1 MRRAPAHAGSLRGSE
16 RLAFMLAL
24 AVMAAFVVGLAV
36 TASRHGVGGIGTPT
50 TAAGSRAVP
59 AGSTGSV
66 AARRSGKPA
75 RGHAGQPDGS
85 GSAGTFSVSAALS
98 GLLATALQP
107 VARTDKSEISV
118 GVVNE
123 STGAEAVYH
132 PGRLY
137 HSASIVKAD
146 ILAALL
152 YQHQVARTAISPA
165 DDGLATT
172 MIENSNDSAATR
184 LWRAIGRGSGLA
196 TANKA
201 LLLKHTVPGSAGDW
215 ELTRT
220 TVGDQLQLLADLTT
234 EASPLATASREYE
247 LRLMAN
253 VEPAQRWGVAAAA
266 TPGTG
271 EAVKNGWLPDPKLWA
286 INSMGVVQRRGQE
299 LLIVVLS
306 KGNPTEAAGIAV
318 ARAAALAA
326 AAVMT

>member
-24 AVMAAFVVGLAV
+24 ALMAAFVVGLTV

-59 AGSTGSV
+59 AGSGES
-66 AARRSGKPA
+66 ASARKSGTSA
-75 RGHAGQPDGS
+75 GGHAGQPDGS
-85 GSAGTFSVSAALS
+85 ASAGTFSVSAALS
-98 GLLATALQP
+98 SLLATALQP
-107 VARTDKSEISV
+107 VARTDGGEISV

-123 STGAEAVYH
+123 STGTEALYH
-132 PGRLY
+132 ADRLY

-165 DDGLATT
+165 DRALATT

-196 TANKA
+196 AANKA
-201 LLLKHTVPGSAGDW
+201 LLLRHTVPGSADDW
-215 ELTRT
+215 GLTRT
-220 TVGDQLQLLADLTT
+220 TVGDQLQLLADLTS
-234 EASPLATASREYE
+234 EASPLAPASRDYE
-247 LRLMAN
+247 LGLMAN
-253 VEPAQRWGVAAAA
+253 VAPAQRWGVAAAA

-286 INSMGVVQRRGQE
+286 INSMGVIQRRGEE

-306 KGNPTEAAGIAV
+306 KDNPTEAAGIAV